1 MKRKRHP
8 LSVEDQLYAKEQIE
22 KYDPTIRKVI
32 GTYLSKDLD
41 SEFEDIVQDV
51 YETICCQLDD
61 FRTYSA
67 PRALVVKIT
76 QRAVWKYFRRQQK
89 YKDKE
94 APLEEN
100 LDYPAAEED
109 RGLEDILPFKLS
121 PDDRQI
127 LIRTYQN
134 MDTSMEVAADLGEK
148 PATIRR
154 RVNRARE
161 RLKKL
166 LGNF

>member
-1 MKRKRHP
+1 MKRKVRP

-32 GTYLSKDLD
+32 GTYLNKDLD

-51 YETICCQLDD
+51 FETICCQLDD

-76 QRAVWKYFRRQQK
+76 QRAVWKYFRQQK
-89 YKDKE
+89 KYE
-94 APLEEN
+94 AALLEEN
-100 LDYPAAEED
+100 LDYPAEEED
-109 RGLEDILPFKLS
+109 RGLEEILPFKLS

-154 RVNRARE
+154 RLNRARE

-166 LGNF
+166 LDNF

>member
-1 MKRKRHP
+1 MERKRHP

-32 GTYLSKDLD
+32 RIYLNEELD
-41 SEFEDIVQDV
+41 ADFEDIVQDV

-61 FRTYSA
+61 FRRYDA
-67 PRALVVKIT
+67 PEALVVTIT
-76 QRAVWKYFRRQQK
+76 RRAVGKYFRRQQK

-109 RGLEDILPFKLS
+109 RGLEDIFPRKLS

-154 RVNRARE
+154 RLNRARE

-166 LGNF
+166 LENF

>member
-1 MKRKRHP
+1 MERKRHP
-8 LSVEDQLYAKEQIE
+8 LSVEDQLYAKEQIA

-32 GTYLSKDLD
+32 GSYLNEELD
-41 SEFEDIVQDV
+41 SDFEDIVQNV
-51 YETICCQLDD
+51 YEMICCQLDD
-61 FRTYSA
+61 FRRYDA
-67 PRALVVKIT
+67 PKALVVKIT
-76 QRAVWKYFRRQQK
+76 KRAVWKYFRQQK
-89 YKDKE
+89 KYE
-94 APLEEN
+94 AAPLEEN
-100 LDYPAAEED
+100 LDYPAEEKD

-127 LIRTYQN
+127 LIQTYQN

-154 RVNRARE
+154 RLHRARE

-166 LGNF
+166 LDF